1 MRFTNQQKYS
11 LGWENFNFSN
21 FYNFISDLGEK
32 ALGRQG
38 VNGATTIKEKGSGYL
53 LFLFISSIL
62 NFLFWFLETAFCL
75 ISRFNAFL
83 LMMGEERKKFLGIKE
98 IINIWKQTV

>member
-38 VNGATTIKEKGSGYL
+38 VNGATTIKEPGSGSS
-53 LFLFISSIL
+53 LFAFPLYFVNTWFSVLVFRNCVLPNKSFQCLFI
-62 NFLFWFLETAFCL
+62 NDGW
-75 ISRFNAFL
+75 
-83 LMMGEERKKFLGIKE
+83 RKKKVF
-98 IINIWKQTV
+98 